1 MSVRNCPSPRLDGKH
16 LWLYIERAHLGFKLR
31 RRSPPL
37 GGAADTFSKVWP
49 GLWSASVCN
58 IYVLNG
64 LLLHIEG
71 CMILGVY
78 KLENNH
84 VLSLLEI
91 VCPGICT
98 LSPPRW
104 TKPRS
109 SHPHISDIFF
119 FCPIMLSVQGREVIF
134 ILSVHLFMLLF
145 RFMGNSWLSLLCTK
159 RVETEARLT
168 APCGRARGSLS
179 RHTSIHPSSGMNICG
194 VAVFSQSRQIFVQ
207 FY

>member
-119 FCPIMLSVQGREVIF
+119 FLSDHAECTRSRGYIYFIGTSVYVTVPLHGKLVAFPALYKTRWNRSSAHGAVRESSGVSQSPYF
-134 ILSVHLFMLLF
+134 
-145 RFMGNSWLSLLCTK
+145 
-159 RVETEARLT
+159 
-168 APCGRARGSLS
+168 
-179 RHTSIHPSSGMNICG
+179 HPS
-194 VAVFSQSRQIFVQ
+194 VFWDEYLWRCSIFSE
-207 FY
+207 